1 MDNKTYRY
9 FKGTPLYGFGYGLS
23 YTTFKY
29 DNLTISPKDK
39 KEGTVSVSVKITNTG
54 KKKGEEVAQL
64 YLSNLDS
71 TIKTSLKS
79 LKGFERI
86 NLKSGESK
94 TTHFTLTP
102 EDLSYVTAE
111 GKQHLLDGKVELTI
125 GGHQPYEKNTSSSGM
140 IKKSLII
147 Q

>member
-23 YTTFKY
+23 YTSFKY
-29 DNLTISPKDK
+29 DDLKILPKNK

-54 KKKGEEVAQL
+54 KTEGEEVAQL

-71 TIKTSLKS
+71 SIKTSLKS

-86 NLKSGESK
+86 SLKHGESK
-94 TTHFTLTP
+94 TINFTLTP
-102 EDLSYVTAE
+102 EDLSYVTE
-111 GKQHLLDGKVELTI
+111 DGKLHLLDGKIELTI
-125 GGHQPYEKNTSSSGM
+125 GGHQPDEKNISSSGM